1 MVRGLDTFRNYFK
14 DFKEQYVLIGG
25 AACDILFANNEGQFR
40 ATRDLDMVLIVEALT
55 TEFGERF
62 WDFIVEGKYQNKT
75 TNTGTPQFYRFD
87 KPENELYPKMIEL
100 FAKTNFELK
109 SLTKCNKSQEK
120 FLFLPIFIMTTSSK
134 FEGDSHLDPVPYGA
148 VALRESGGIIV
159 PQTPKGG
166 FNFIKAKKE
175 RPT

>member
-1 MVRGLDTFRNYFK
+1 MNLLKEKKNIRIILIYGIFYSIAFVCLEKSGATPHLIHSVIDDSIPFCEYFIIPYMLW
-14 DFKEQYVLIGG
+14 FV
-25 AACDILFANNEGQFR
+25 
-40 ATRDLDMVLIVEALT
+40 
-55 TEFGERF
+55 
-62 WDFIVEGKYQNKT
+62 FI
-75 TNTGTPQFYRFD
+75 
-87 KPENELYPKMIEL
+87 
-100 FAKTNFELK
+100 
-109 SLTKCNKSQEK
+109 TKCNKSQEK